1 MFDPVQTSS
10 PNPIKACIMV
20 GCVLPPSGQTLEC
33 TDTRVIRAELA
44 ARRGGGRGV
53 PRLFFT
59 LQLSYKDDVF
69 IWVCIWECVI

>member
-33 TDTRVIRAELA
+33 TDTRVSRAEVA
-44 ARRGGGRGV
+44 YRGGRMGGYRGYFHV
-53 PRLFFT
+53 TVEL
-59 LQLSYKDDVF
+59 
-69 IWVCIWECVI
+69 

>member
-33 TDTRVIRAELA
+33 TDTRVNRAEVA
-44 ARRGGGRGV
+44 AGHGGGRGYRV
-53 PRLFFT
+53 YFYVTVEL
-59 LQLSYKDDVF
+59 
-69 IWVCIWECVI
+69 